1 MQMVVG
7 CHAQS
12 PFECHGDSPPEVY
25 DIKSEFVIMKKSCP
39 LINGVA

>member
-1 MQMVVG
+1 MPWG
-7 CHAQS
+7 
-12 PFECHGDSPPEVY
+12 FPPEVY